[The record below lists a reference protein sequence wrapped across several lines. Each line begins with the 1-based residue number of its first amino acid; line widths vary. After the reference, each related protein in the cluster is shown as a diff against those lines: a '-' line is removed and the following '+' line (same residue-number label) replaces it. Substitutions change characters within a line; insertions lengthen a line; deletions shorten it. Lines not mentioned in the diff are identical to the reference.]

1 MTSLGKEGVRLRPL
15 KPTAAACG
23 QSDMDDSIPF

>member
-15 KPTAAACG
+15 QKPSAAAA
-23 QSDMDDSIPF
+23 QEMSDEIPW